1 MARDK
6 NCGIYKITNK
16 INGKSYIG
24 LSGDIYVRWNEH
36 KYHYK
41 TIDNVLYRAMR
52 KYGIENF
59 TFEILEN
66 CPKYELGEKEKF
78 YIRKY
83 RTYVGFED
91 CNGYNM
97 TLGGEDSEGLIFTE
111 EVKAKMSSKRR
122 LGNNPAAKKVYID
135 DKVFGTIK
143 EAAQFL
149 NIPSKNLQRWLSKK
163 RKIPKSCS
171 YLLEHKI
178 GFVGE
183 SPLVQEYFG
192 HEIPVECDNII
203 FNSVKECAEYLNISD
218 NQLISY
224 LKGRVCIP
232 EYLKNR
238 GLKYINKETSLRTK
252 EKSWYQNI
260 SFLCDGKEF
269 ENISQLRNYLNCPI
283 SSLYNPLHNKNN
295 GNIFIYK
302 GKEIMWKEVDYN
314 S

>member
-24 LSGDIYVRWNEH
+24 LSGDIYVRWSEH
-36 KYHYK
+36 RCHYK
-41 TIDNVLYRAMR
+41 TIDNVLYRAIR

-111 EVKAKMSSKRR
+111 EAKAKMSSKRR

-149 NIPSKNLQRWLSKK
+149 NIPSKNLQRWLSKE
-163 RKIPKSCS
+163 RKIPKSYS

-178 GFVGE
+178 GIVGRP
-183 SPLVQEYFG
+183 PLVQEYFG
-192 HEIPVECDNII
+192 HETPVECDNII

-224 LKGRVCIP
+224 LKGRICTP
-232 EYLKNR
+232 EQLKNR

-260 SFLCDGKEF
+260 SFLCDGQEF
-269 ENISQLRNYLNCPI
+269 ENISQLRDYLDCPI
-283 SSLYNPLHNKNN
+283 SSIYNHLYNKSN
-295 GNIFIYK
+295 GNTFIYK

>member
-6 NCGIYKITNK
+6 NSGIYKITNK

-24 LSGDIYVRWNEH
+24 LSGDIPIRWNEH
-36 KYHYK
+36 RCHYK

-59 TFEILEN
+59 IFEILEN
-66 CPKYELGEKEKF
+66 CPKQKLGEREKF

-83 RTYVGFED
+83 RTYIGFED

-97 TLGGEDSEGLIFTE
+97 TLGGEESEGAIITE
-111 EVKAKMSSKRR
+111 ETKAKMSLKSR

-149 NIPSKNLQRWLSKK
+149 NVSPEYLRRWLSKE
-163 RKIPKSCS
+163 RKIPKSRA
-171 YLLEHKI
+171 YLLEHKVGI
-178 GFVGE
+178 VGE
-183 SPLVQEYFG
+183 PSLEQKYFG
-192 HEIPVECDNII
+192 NEVPVECDNIV
-203 FNSVKECAEYLNISD
+203 FNSVKECAEYLNIPD
-218 NQLISY
+218 NRLISY
-224 LKGRVCIP
+224 LKGRICIP
-232 EYLKNR
+232 DQFKNR
-238 GLKYINKETSLRTK
+238 GLKYVNKDTPLKNK

-260 SFLCDGKEF
+260 SFSLNGEEF
-269 ENISQLRNYLNCPI
+269 KNISELREYLNCPI
-283 SSLYNPLHNKNN
+283 SSIYNHLRNKKH
-295 GNIFIYK
+295 GGTFIYK
-302 GKEIMWKEVDYN
+302 GKEIMWKEADYN